1 MPRDPNMRKILLTI
15 RSVLDDAKPAIR
27 SPNFDALADLVKLGL
42 WEPKRAKPVD
52 RTNVGR
58 VGAEVIRPDW
68 DISETS
74 IRVGHL
80 H

>member
-52 RTNVGR
+52 RANVGR
-58 VGAEVIRPDW
+58 ASADVTRPDN
-68 DISETS
+68 DFADASTQ
-74 IRVGHL
+74 VGHL
-80 H
+80 Q